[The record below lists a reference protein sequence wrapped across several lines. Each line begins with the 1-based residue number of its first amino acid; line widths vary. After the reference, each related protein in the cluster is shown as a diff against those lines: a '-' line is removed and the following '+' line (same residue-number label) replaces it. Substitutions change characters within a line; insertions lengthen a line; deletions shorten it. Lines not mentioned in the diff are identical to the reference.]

1 MILKTKKSK
10 MYIEMEKKY
19 SYNQDDYEK
28 IVKNCKFEWIKDIKD
43 YYLDMPDYRLF
54 KNKFY
59 LRMRNGIY
67 ELKITTINDETNLI
81 TSKEIIWDDE
91 IDDILKNEFDISID
105 ETSWVLFIDT
115 SREKYSYV
123 LWWETI
129 IIDFDSF
136 QYWKRYEIEVVSE
149 SKTSTEV
156 DVLIEEFRKILWLE
170 SFYDWEQSAKATVC
184 ARNQNLEIYEI
195 LKI

>member
-1 MILKTKKSK
+1 

-28 IVKNCKFEWIKDIKD
+28 IVKNCKFEGIKDIKD

-81 TSKEIIWDDE
+81 TSKEIIGDDE

-105 ETSWVLFIDT
+105 ETSGVLFIDT

-123 LWWETI
+123 LGGETI

-136 QYWKRYEIEVVSE
+136 QYGKRYEIEVVSE

-156 DVLIEEFRKILWLE
+156 DVLIEEFRKILGLE
-170 SFYDWEQSAKATVC
+170 SFYDGEQSAKATVC

>member
-1 MILKTKKSK
+1 MFT
-10 MYIEMEKKY
+10 EMEKKY

-28 IVKNCKFEWIKDIKD
+28 IVKNCKFEWIKNIKD
-43 YYLDMPDYRLF
+43 FYLDMPDYRLF

-67 ELKITTINDETNLI
+67 ELKIATINEKTNLV

-91 IDDILKNEFDISID
+91 IDEVLKKEFSITID
-105 ETSWVLFIDT
+105 DTTWVLFIDT
-115 SREKYSYV
+115 SREKYSFS

-136 QYWKRYEIEVVSE
+136 QYWKRYEIEIVSE
-149 SKTSTEV
+149 NKSSEEV
-156 DVLIEEFRKILWLE
+156 NELIEDFRELLWLE
-170 SFYDWEQSAKATVC
+170 SFYDGEQSAKATVC
-184 ARNQNLEIYEI
+184 ARNQNMEVYEI
-195 LKI
+195 LKNN